1 MTDAGG
7 KTMKKKLWIPIVIV
21 LLILGFNS
29 SAYSVRMNEFAA
41 VRQMGRIVRIDD
53 TPGLK
58 FRIPFIQTVQTISA
72 RTILYDIPESD
83 VITRDKKTMTADNFV
98 LWRVVD
104 PMAYIRTLNASR
116 NRAEERI
123 EAAVYNA
130 LKNTISSMNQDDII
144 AATGERLT
152 ALITNEANS
161 DIGQYGIEIVT
172 SQIKVLG
179 LPNDNEEAVYERM
192 ISERNNIAA
201 SYIAGGQAEAQKIH
215 NATDREVAVLKA
227 EAEKQAAILRAEGEE
242 QYMQILQEAYNT
254 PEKAE
259 FYEYARSL
267 DAMKESLSGENKTLI
282 LSKDSELAKIL
293 YGN

>member
-1 MTDAGG
+1 
-7 KTMKKKLWIPIVIV
+7 MKKALKYIAVLAV
-21 LLILGFNS
+21 LLIAS
-29 SAYSVRMNEFAA
+29 TSAYTVELNEYA
-41 VRQMGRIVRIDD
+41 VIRQLGRIVKIED

-58 FRIPFIQTVQTISA
+58 FRIPFLQTTEIISA
-72 RTILYDIPESD
+72 RTILYDIPASD
-83 VITRDKKTMTADNFV
+83 VITRDKKSMIADNFV
-98 LWRVVD
+98 LWRVTD
-104 PMAYIRTLNASR
+104 PQAYIRTLNASS

-144 AATGERLT
+144 AATGERMT
-152 ALITNEANS
+152 SMITKEANS

-172 SQIKVLG
+172 SQIKILG
-179 LPNDNEEAVYERM
+179 LPSDNESAVYERM

-201 SYIAGGQAEAQKIH
+201 SYTASGASEAQKIR
-215 NATDREVAVLKA
+215 NKTDREVTVLKA
-227 EAEKQAAILRAEGEE
+227 EAQRQAAILRAEGEE
-242 QYMQILQEAYNT
+242 EYMKILQDAYNT

-267 DAMKESLSGENKTLI
+267 DALKESMHGDNKTII
-282 LSKDSELAKIL
+282 LDKDSELAKVL